1 MLGLKNLLKF
11 RSSRVKQWKNIPSEL
26 PWFDHPNAL
35 VLLEQ
40 RRKAE
45 SLSDSEFEALRNW
58 VEYGYVV
65 LRDVVQVEDVDGM
78 MADLDNVW
86 TTTTPI
92 PNLKIDDLR

>member
-45 SLSDSEFEALRNW
+45 SLWIRNSRPFEIGSNTVTSCFEMLCR
-58 VEYGYVV
+58 
-65 LRDVVQVEDVDGM
+65 
-78 MADLDNVW
+78 
-86 TTTTPI
+86 
-92 PNLKIDDLR
+92 